1 MKYTFYESFE
11 FTSNTSRMRTK
22 TWLTNRVE
30 VYTNPQPRLV
40 ELMVEKYG
48 SKYASVNK
56 TTNKLYVRQ
65 RVRKAT
71 VKYHNQ
77 NMYPDTCQDPRLEYA
92 FSENSALGLNRVKE
106 FSQNGELRSK
116 RGKKKFD

>member
-1 MKYTFYESFE
+1 MKYTFYESFQ

-40 ELMVEKYG
+40 ELMIERYG

-56 TTNKLYVRQ
+56 TTNKLYVRC

-77 NMYPDTCQDPRLEYA
+77 QSYTGPTFEYS
-92 FSENSALGLNRVKE
+92 FSENSVLGLNRVKE